1 LFYLHLLVKI
11 NVQYL
16 KAFSDILK
24 RIDEN
29 FYGLKNPN
37 HAFSGTIGAHAR
49 HIIEF
54 YQQFLKHHKLKEINY
69 DVRERNL
76 NLETNKD
83 LAEIQLLK
91 LIGELEIIVLNEDE
105 IVATIINQQKFI
117 SSIGRELS
125 YLAEHT
131 VHHFALI
138 RFIAESNG
146 MQFNEFPEFGIAQST
161 SLYRLSQGN

>member
-1 LFYLHLLVKI
+1 MFYLHSLVKI

-24 RIDEN
+24 RMDQN
-29 FYGLKNPN
+29 FYVLKNSK
-37 HAFSGTIGAHAR
+37 HTFSGTIGAHSR

-54 YQQFLKHHKLKEINY
+54 YEQFLKNYQSREINY
-69 DVRERNL
+69 DERERNL
-76 NLETNKD
+76 NLEINMD
-83 LAEIQLLK
+83 LAENQLLK
-91 LIGELEIIVLNEDE
+91 LINQLEIIVLNEDE
-105 IVATIINQQKFI
+105 IIATIINQQKII

-146 MQFNEFPEFGIAQST
+146 MLFNEFPEFGIAQST
-161 SLYRLSQGN
+161 NLYRLSQGN

>member
-1 LFYLHLLVKI
+1 MFYLHLLVKI

-24 RIDEN
+24 RIDES
-29 FYGLKNPN
+29 FYGLKNSN
-37 HAFSGTIGAHAR
+37 HAFSGTIGAHSR

-54 YQQFLKHHKLKEINY
+54 YQQFLKNHQSREVNY

-91 LIGELEIIVLNEDE
+91 MIGELEIIALNEDE
-105 IVATIINQQKFI
+105 IIATIINQQKFI

>member
-1 LFYLHLLVKI
+1 MFYLHSLVKI

-24 RIDEN
+24 RMDEN
-29 FYGLKNPN
+29 FYGLKNSK
-37 HAFSGTIGAHAR
+37 HTFSGTIGAHSR

-54 YQQFLKHHKLKEINY
+54 YQQFLKNYQSKEINY
-69 DVRERNL
+69 DARERAL
-76 NLETNKD
+76 NLETDKD

-91 LIGELEIIVLNEDE
+91 LIDELEIIALNEDE
-105 IVATIINQQKFI
+105 IVATIINEQKII

-146 MQFNEFPEFGIAQST
+146 MLFNEIPEFGIAQST
-161 SLYRLSQGN
+161 SLYRLAQGN